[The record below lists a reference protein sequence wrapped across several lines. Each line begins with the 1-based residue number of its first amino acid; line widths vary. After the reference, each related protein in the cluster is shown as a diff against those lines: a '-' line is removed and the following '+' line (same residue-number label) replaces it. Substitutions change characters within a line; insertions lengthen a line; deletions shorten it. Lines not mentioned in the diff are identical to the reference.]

1 MTLYHGSSKLK
12 GMTARDVIQEIKS
25 LPQDE
30 RSKVEAW
37 LRAQDAA
44 REDAADCSVMKLRE
58 EEPSRDLRTILGELG
73 IQP

>member
-1 MTLYHGSSKLK
+1 
-12 GMTARDVIQEIKS
+12 MTARDVIHEIES

-37 LRAQDAA
+37 LRAL
-44 REDAADCSVMKLRE
+44 EDAADSATMKLRE

>member
-1 MTLYHGSSKLK
+1 
-12 GMTARDVIQEIKS
+12 MTARDVIHEIES

-37 LRAQDAA
+37 LRALDAA
-44 REDAADCSVMKLRE
+44 REDAADSATMKLRE

-73 IQP
+73 IQS